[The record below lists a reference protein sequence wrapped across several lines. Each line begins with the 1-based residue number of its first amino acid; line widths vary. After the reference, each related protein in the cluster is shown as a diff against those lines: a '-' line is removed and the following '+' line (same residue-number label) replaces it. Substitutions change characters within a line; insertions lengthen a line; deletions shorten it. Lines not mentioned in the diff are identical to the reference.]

1 MQADGHILNGRYI
14 YSRNMYYNILQN
26 VFCFCKRGFEFH
38 LFFFRSYHFCCGVW
52 WCVSESAQD
61 GCNCC
66 FCICTIVYWKR
77 LISNCT
83 KSRVVVVPIDLMTTN
98 QSIHSVMFCFCVVAR
113 NSRGLYHHDGRR
125 RTVCYIQSCATVF
138 VCFFLLILYNC
149 ILNIIIFW

>member
-1 MQADGHILNGRYI
+1 MVDVFTVVICIII
-14 YSRNMYYNILQN
+14 YCRTCFAFVN
-26 VFCFCKRGFEFH
+26 VASNFICFS
-38 LFFFRSYHFCCGVW
+38 FFRSYYFFCGVW

-98 QSIHSVMFCFCVVAR
+98 QSIHSVMFCFCVVLLHAIREDSIIMLGVVVLFVTFNLAR
-113 NSRGLYHHDGRR
+113 LFL
-125 RTVCYIQSCATVF
+125 CVF
-138 VCFFLLILYNC
+138 SYWFCTIVY
-149 ILNIIIFW
+149 